1 MKTQTDMTA
10 EHFKNADAA
19 RVYLEKIRW
28 PDGPNC
34 AHCGHAKS
42 YPLVSEKVRAGLYK
56 CAKCRK
62 QFSVTVGTLFEGSHV
77 PLHKWLLA
85 VHYLSAS
92 KKGISSHQL
101 HRMLGVTYKT
111 AWFMAHRIREAMA
124 DPVFIGELG
133 GIGGVIE
140 VDETY
145 VGPDAKKMN
154 KVQREKY
161 AGMALQGHGPHKQ
174 KVVALVERGGRVRS
188 FHVDSV
194 CSVTLR
200 AILTE
205 QISTDSRIV
214 TDESTVYGAWVK
226 ELFVDH
232 YTINHRS
239 GEYGRG
245 PIHTNTIENYF
256 SIFKRG
262 LRGVY
267 QHVSDKH
274 LRRYCGEFDFRYGTR
289 DLTDAER
296 VVIALR
302 GIAGKRITFKEPST
316 ARA

>member
-1 MKTQTDMTA
+1 MKKTTDLTA
-10 EHFKNADAA
+10 DHFQDPESA
-19 RVYLEKIRW
+19 RVYLEHIRW
-28 PDGPNC
+28 PDGPIC
-34 AHCGHAKS
+34 AHCGHTKS
-42 YPLVSEKVRAGLYK
+42 YPLVSKKVRTGLYK

-92 KKGISSHQL
+92 KKGVSSHQL

-124 DPVFIGELG
+124 DPVFLGELG

-145 VGPDAKKMN
+145 IGPEAKKMN
-154 KVQREKY
+154 KVQRARFKGKSLKGG
-161 AGMALQGHGPHKQ
+161 AQRQ

-188 FHVDSV
+188 FHVQSV
-194 CSVTLR
+194 SASTLR
-200 AILTE
+200 PILVK
-205 QISTDSRIV
+205 QISADSRII
-214 TDESTVYGAWVK
+214 TDELSAYGRWVK
-226 ELFVDH
+226 EFFVDH
-232 YTINHRS
+232 LTVNHRE

-296 VVIALR
+296 AAIALR
-302 GIAGKRITFKEPST
+302 GIAGKRITFREPST
-316 ARA
+316 AEA